1 MCFQNSY
8 DLFGYRS
15 IDNSRLARLN
25 FYSLALPGNVRVVA
39 LLKGQITFSSGK
51 IRVIDIS

>member
-1 MCFQNSY
+1 MCFQNTY